1 MTAGESAV
9 RVMVADDHRLV
20 RAGMVELLRTIPRLD
35 VVGEAANGE
44 EVLELAPQLR
54 PDIILMDVQMPGL
67 GGIETTHRLAS
78 TYPSARVIAVS
89 VLDADP
95 VPARMLEAG
104 AFGFVSK
111 DADPAEVVEAVLRV
125 ASGERY
131 IPAELARRL
140 ALASSG
146 PRAPGQF
153 GRLSRRE
160 LELVLYTA
168 QGLGTIAIAE
178 RLCLSPKTV
187 STYRRRVFDK
197 LGVKN
202 DIDLVKL
209 AAGHGLIVL
218 STGTDQPESQ

>member
-1 MTAGESAV
+1 MTAAAGNA
-9 RVMVADDHRLV
+9 RVLVADDHRLV
-20 RAGMVELLRTIPRLD
+20 RAGMVELLRTIPGLE
-35 VVGEAANGE
+35 VVGEAPDGE
-44 EVLELAPQLR
+44 TVLELAPRLR
-54 PDIILMDVQMPGL
+54 PDVILMDVQMPGL
-67 GGIETTHRLAS
+67 GGIETTRRLAS
-78 TYPSARVIAVS
+78 TYPAARVIAIS

-104 AFGFVSK
+104 AFGFLSK
-111 DADPAEVVEAVLRV
+111 DADPAEVIEAVRRV

-131 IPAELARRL
+131 VPEALARRL
-140 ALASSG
+140 ALAAG
-146 PRAPGQF
+146 PGQAPGMF

-168 QGLGTIAIAE
+168 QGLGTLAIAE

-197 LGVKN
+197 LGVEN

-209 AAGHGLIVL
+209 AAGHGLIAL
-218 STGTDQPESQ
+218 SPGT